1 MADFQDIVDEIKK
14 TNKLQ
19 LNTLKKL
26 DKMGKQ
32 ADPSGAAATED
43 KNDRQRSQK
52 NSEDYLRRIAEAMA
66 PVGAGPPGTGGVEPA
81 EDKKAGGM
89 FGGIGRVFG
98 KLGKGAG
105 KGISGFMGG
114 IASALPYAVAF
125 PLVMGSLGA
134 GIGAFIGAI
143 ALVAG
148 GALWVVSQMMPDMA
162 KGLQAFDDVDG
173 KNLKEVGAGLQSL
186 GVGFTAMGA
195 GAAIQGIGNLVGGIT
210 DSIGGLFGI
219 EPGGKR
225 MIDNLV
231 EFGKLDIDAAKVE
244 NNASALAAYGVAM
257 AKGASG
263 DVLASLAGFVGAAFD
278 GLTNLLGG
286 VPLLDK
292 LKLFGAEAV
301 NKANV
306 INNAEA
312 MEHYMLA
319 MVRGAGAQSAEAL
332 GAVAGFATAAFDG
345 LTSLIGGKSFLEN
358 TLDGLKKMSGAAD
371 SIDKTKVGNVA
382 AAMASYTE
390 AMALG
395 AAGEGFKAVGSIFNF
410 VSSAADGL
418 TRLIGGGNVLDTQL
432 EGLKK
437 MSKAAADI
445 DPVNVSNV
453 ASAMASYAKAMALG
467 AGAEGVKAAG
477 SIANFVGTAVDGL
490 TSFIFGGEKK
500 SSMDV
505 MLAGLRRLSDE
516 KGIDAAN
523 VANNA
528 TAMASYAKA
537 MALGAGAEGAL
548 ALGDIAG
555 FVGGVVSSIGS
566 FFGIK
571 DKDPITELKRFAAI
585 EITAAEVTQIE
596 TNAKALESY
605 AGAMIAVGKVEGISA
620 WGEFGKLFGGLVNN
634 ISGWL
639 GIAAEPG
646 PLDKLKTFA
655 AIEVTAAEVL
665 QIQANA
671 SALEVYSAAMVKAQ
685 AAAPDTT
692 VFGAVGDL
700 ITGVLGNV
708 GKWLGVATAPGPL
721 DKLKEFAAKI
731 ITPAE
736 VTQINFNASALRA
749 YSSAMEAASKAA
761 PNKTVWGSL
770 GELFSGILGSLT
782 NLFSSDKDPMD
793 MMKQFASKGLT
804 EGELNQITR
813 NSDAFKVYSEAMRSI
828 SEAGAAFEGG
838 DVPDLTAFA
847 EQLDSSSIPLNS
859 AMTKFG
865 DPALFEKYSQ
875 SGKNLEALFFAFK
888 DIEGMG
894 SDDFMGSSDITDF
907 ASDLAESLP
916 KLELAIMGK
925 SGRKGLA
932 SSDINWTDA
941 AENINILLKAFNM
954 NSDLAGGP
962 NIAGLQRQ
970 SGGPITAG
978 RPYMVGEGGPEMII
992 PSTAGKVLNAQRTE
1006 QMQQASLRNSMK
1018 TMGGGQS
1025 VLNNMP
1031 VSNISTNQS
1040 NTTITATPLMHPSPI
1055 IGIVNSA
1062 A

>member
-1 MADFQDIVDEIKK
+1 MADFADIVAEIKN
-14 TNKLQ
+14 TNE
-19 LNTLKKL
+19 KL
-26 DKMGKQ
+26 DKLTE
-32 ADPSGAAATED
+32 ATDPSGAAAVED
-43 KNDRQRSQK
+43 KREAARSQRAA
-52 NSEDYLRRIAEAMA
+52 EGYLQTIAAAMA
-66 PVGAGPPGTGGVEPA
+66 PPPPGTGPTEGG
-81 EDKKAGGM
+81 EDKKAGGI
-89 FGGIGRVFG
+89 FGGVGRAFG
-98 KLGKGAG
+98 KLGKGVG

-114 IASALPYAVAF
+114 IAKGLPYVIAF
-125 PLVMGSLGA
+125 PAVMLALGT

-143 ALVAG
+143 AVVAG
-148 GALWVVSQMMPDMA
+148 GALWVVSKMMPDMA
-162 KGLQAFDDVDG
+162 AGLKSFEDVDG
-173 KNLKEVGAGLQSL
+173 KNLKEVGDGLVAL
-186 GVGFTAMGA
+186 GLGFVSMGA

-225 MIDNLV
+225 MIDNLIAFS
-231 EFGKLDIDAAKVE
+231 ELDIDAEKVE
-244 NNASALAAYGVAM
+244 NNANALAAYGVAM
-257 AKGASG
+257 AKGATG

-319 MVRGAGAQSAEAL
+319 MVRGAGAQTAEAL

-345 LTSLIGGKSFLEN
+345 LTRLIGGKSFLEN
-358 TLDGLKKMSGAAD
+358 TLDGLKKMSAAAD
-371 SIDKTKVGNVA
+371 SIDKTNVGNVA

-432 EGLKK
+432 ESLKK

-490 TSFIFGGEKK
+490 TSWIFGGEKK

-505 MLAGLRRLSDE
+505 MLEGLRKLSDTT
-516 KGIDAAN
+516 GINAAN
-523 VANNA
+523 VENNA

-555 FVGGVVSSIGS
+555 FVGGIVNSIGS
-566 FFGIK
+566 FFGIEN
-571 DKDPITELKRFAAI
+571 KDPITELKKFAAI

-596 TNAKALESY
+596 ANAKAMESY
-605 AGAMIAVGKVEGISA
+605 AGAMIAVGKVEGITA
-620 WGEFGKLFGGLVNN
+620 WGEFDKLFGGLVKN

-639 GIAAEPG
+639 GIKKEPG

-655 AIEVTAAEVL
+655 AIIVTPAEVL

-671 SALEVYSAAMVKAQ
+671 SALEVYSAAMVTAQ

-692 VFGAVGDL
+692 VFGAVGEL
-700 ITGVLGNV
+700 ISGVVGNV
-708 GKWLGVATAPGPL
+708 GKWLGVTPGDGPL
-721 DKLKEFAAKI
+721 DKLKKFAAKI

-736 VTQINFNASALRA
+736 VTQINFNASALQA

-761 PNKTVWGSL
+761 PKKDIWDSL
-770 GELFSGILGSLT
+770 GALFSGILGSLT
-782 NLFSSDKDPMD
+782 NIFSSDKDPMD
-793 MMKQFASKGLT
+793 MMKKFASKGLT

-838 DVPDLTAFA
+838 DVPDLKEFA
-847 EQLDSSSIPLNS
+847 EQLDASSIPLNS

-875 SGKNLEALFFAFK
+875 SGQNLGALFSAFK

-894 SDDFMGSSDITDF
+894 SSTFMGSSDIEDF
-907 ASDLAESLP
+907 ADDLAESLP

-925 SGRKGLA
+925 GDKKGLT
-932 SSDINWTDA
+932 SSDIKWSDA
-941 AENINILLKAFNM
+941 AKNINVLLKAFNM
-954 NSDLAGGP
+954 SSDLGTGE
-962 NIAGLQRQ
+962 IEGQGFGRQ

-978 RPYMVGEGGPEMII
+978 KPYMVGEGGPEMII
-992 PSTAGKVLNAQRTE
+992 PSTAGQVLNAQRTE
-1006 QMQQASLRNSMK
+1006 RMQQASLRNSMK
-1018 TMGGGQS
+1018 TMSGGQA

-1040 NTTITATPLMHPSPI
+1040 NTTITTTPLMHPSPI
-1055 IGIVNSA
+1055 IGMVNSA
-1062 A
+1062 T